1 MTGIKPTV
9 SLFRVWQ
16 RELDEVLAYFSTTYI
31 LYYYGYALALP
42 WSSYYFSHVTHCDC
56 DLWYDHLWPSVTLL
70 WYCDK
75 VMWYFLMLHLA
86 ILPSHD
92 TTPLLSFL
100 VPRNF
105 STTRNMG
112 PPCCPFCLHLPP
124 SILIL
129 LIFLPQLLLFLGSS
143 SSSLFLLV
151 SCPSI
156 ASNFSLIFPNIP
168 GHIVCPTIHI
178 TSLLWTSLVI
188 LHAWTSFPCV
198 LATPHLPCL
207 ANTLSRILRSLL
219 LHSLNSPCLPRCPT
233 LL

>member
-16 RELDEVLAYFSTTYI
+16 RELDGVLAYFSTTYT

-42 WSSYYFSHVTHCDC
+42 WSSCYFSHVTHCDC

-70 WYCDK
+70 WRCDK
-75 VMWYFLMLHLA
+75 VMWYFLTLHLA

-112 PPCCPFCLHLPP
+112 SPCCPFCLHLPP
-124 SILIL
+124 SILEF
-129 LIFLPQLLLFLGSS
+129 LIFPQFLPLPGLSS
-143 SSSLFLLV
+143 LSLFLLV

-156 ASNFSLIFPNIP
+156 VSNFFLISPNIP
-168 GHIVCPTIHI
+168 GCIACLTIYI
-178 TSLLWTSLVI
+178 ISLLWTSLVI
-188 LHAWTSFPCV
+188 LYAWMSFSHV
-198 LATPHLPCL
+198 LAVPHLLCL
-207 ANTLSRILRSLL
+207 TNIPSWILQLPS
-219 LHSLNSPCLPRCPT
+219 LHSSNSFFSPKYQTPP
-233 LL
+233 